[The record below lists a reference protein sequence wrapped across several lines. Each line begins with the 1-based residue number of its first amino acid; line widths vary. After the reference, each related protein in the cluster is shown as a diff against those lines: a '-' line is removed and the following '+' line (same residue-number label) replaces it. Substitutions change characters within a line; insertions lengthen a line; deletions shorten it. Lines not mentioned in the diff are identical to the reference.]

1 MDEMEIVGAQEQQE
15 SAQAD
20 AAQAPE
26 SSGAALSQMLGEAEE
41 GRAEPSAEPQE
52 TATEHHEEA
61 PALSGG
67 IRGRLLEAERK
78 GEKRG
83 YDAGRQAAQQAYEAR
98 LSQLE
103 ARLTKLDEYELRE
116 EAAQLA
122 QDEGCSEKLA
132 MRILRAERGLKPT
145 AEAPREE
152 PKQER
157 ARDSAGRFVA
167 RKEEAD
173 ATDVD
178 SRARFLFAQ
187 AQSILRRT
195 GVDALDM
202 YRRADSQTQGR
213 IARGEIDLEDL
224 IAAQAS
230 ERRTPPVVKT
240 STGATAGKRLNDMTA
255 DDFRRLDDY
264 VKQGGVIDLRK

>member
-1 MDEMEIVGAQEQQE
+1 MEEMEIVGTQENQE

-26 SSGAALSQMLGEAEE
+26 GGTAALSDMLGEAE
-41 GRAEPSAEPQE
+41 GAQAQADAPQE
-52 TATEHHEEA
+52 AGKAQQTEE
-61 PALSGG
+61 PKVSGG
-67 IRGRLLEAERK
+67 IKGRLLDAERK

-83 YDAGRQAAQQAYEAR
+83 YDAGRQAARQEYEAR

-103 ARLTKLDEYELRE
+103 SRLMRLDEYELRE
-116 EAAQLA
+116 EAA
-122 QDEGCSEKLA
+122 KLA
-132 MRILRAERGLKPT
+132 KEENISEAIAMRLLRAERGLKP
-145 AEAPREE
+145 AAGENRPEE
-152 PKQER
+152 KQER

-167 RKEEAD
+167 RREDD
-173 ATDVD
+173 AAPDVE

-195 GVDALDM
+195 GMDALNL
-202 YRRADSQTQGR
+202 YKQADSQTQGR

-224 IAAQAS
+224 IAAHTAQP
-230 ERRTPPVVKT
+230 RTPPVVKA
-240 STGATAGKRLNDMTA
+240 SGGGPAGKRLHEMTA
-255 DDFRRLDDY
+255 DDFEKLDDF